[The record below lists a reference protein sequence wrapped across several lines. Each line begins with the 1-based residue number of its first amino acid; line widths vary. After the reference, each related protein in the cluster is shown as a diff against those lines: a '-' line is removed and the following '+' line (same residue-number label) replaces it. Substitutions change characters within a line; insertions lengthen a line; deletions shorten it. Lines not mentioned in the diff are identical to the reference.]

1 MNGVGEGFSATPC
14 GVLEQTASGAALPTI
29 LESIVRLVE
38 VQADGMRCSIL
49 LFDEAGQTLAHGA
62 APTTSHGSSA
72 RPSTA

>member
-1 MNGVGEGFSATPC
+1 MNGVDEGFYATRRR
-14 GVLEQTASGAALPTI
+14 VLEPIATGAALPTI
-29 LESIVRLVE
+29 LESIVRLAE

-49 LFDEAGQTLAHGA
+49 RFDEAGQTLAHGA